1 MKDFLLGLAYLVGV
15 LLVLRL
21 IGRLLIKWVYWPL
34 EKFCGERGLNPS
46 PWGFTIWEG
55 IMVYEYLSR
64 TGYELFFKNWIY
76 SRWMTSAG
84 YGWAILALAA
94 LPMVVML
101 VQSRVIYFI
110 PWLLTKLIGI
120 PFFFLAFFVGM
131 PKTDEETANE
141 KLSREL
147 DRAAERGI
155 SVPQKGSSYRRNRQE
170 PEPSGGGSEDVPRR
184 VGIDPNGPYWA
195 DPEPSAPP
203 AHSGTSTYQS
213 EYRHF
218 DSGDDSREYD
228 SDYTPMD

>member
-110 PWLLTKLIGI
+110 PWLLV
-120 PFFFLAFFVGM
+120 PFVLTVIAWCATTAGLVPPVHVVVPWVVPPVIYAFLATGGSFAAAVLSAINLAIGVAIWAVFVVM
-131 PKTDEETANE
+131 ANRLSVDVEETE
-141 KLSREL
+141 
-147 DRAAERGI
+147 
-155 SVPQKGSSYRRNRQE
+155 
-170 PEPSGGGSEDVPRR
+170 
-184 VGIDPNGPYWA
+184 
-195 DPEPSAPP
+195 
-203 AHSGTSTYQS
+203 
-213 EYRHF
+213 
-218 DSGDDSREYD
+218 
-228 SDYTPMD
+228 